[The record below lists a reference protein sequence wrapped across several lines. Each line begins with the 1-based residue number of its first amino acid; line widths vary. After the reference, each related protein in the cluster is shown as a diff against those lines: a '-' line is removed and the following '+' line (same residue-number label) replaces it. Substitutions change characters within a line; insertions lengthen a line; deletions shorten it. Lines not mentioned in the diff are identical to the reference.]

1 MDNNTN
7 VQQEM
12 AQVPLAVF
20 EAEQNRNERREKR
33 HLITTIVLI
42 LAFVATNAGWLLYES
57 QFDAVA
63 YETVNQT
70 NENSNDIDNSI
81 TQYK

>member
-7 VQQEM
+7 IQQEI

-33 HLITTIVLI
+33 HLITTIALI
-42 LAFVATNAGWLLYES
+42 LALIFTNAAWILYES
-57 QFDAVA
+57 QFEVVSYDDDFAGYKVPVA
-63 YETVNQT
+63 PKVQ
-70 NENSNDIDNSI
+70 
-81 TQYK
+81 

>member
-7 VQQEM
+7 IQQEI

-33 HLITTIVLI
+33 H
-42 LAFVATNAGWLLYES
+42 
-57 QFDAVA
+57 
-63 YETVNQT
+63 
-70 NENSNDIDNSI
+70 
-81 TQYK
+81 

>member
-1 MDNNTN
+1 MDNNTDT
-7 VQQEM
+7 QQEI

-33 HLITTIVLI
+33 HLITTIALI
-42 LAFVATNAGWLLYES
+42 LALIFTNAAWIWYES
-57 QFDAVA
+57 QFEVVA

-70 NENSNDIDNSI
+70 NESSSEIDNII

>member
-7 VQQEM
+7 VQQEI

-33 HLITTIVLI
+33 HLITTIALI
-42 LAFVATNAGWLLYES
+42 LALILTNAAWLWYES
-57 QFDAVA
+57 QFEVVA
-63 YETVNQT
+63 YGEVNQT
-70 NENSNDIDNSI
+70 NENSTNVDNNI
-81 TQYK
+81 TQYQ

>member
-12 AQVPLAVF
+12 AQVPLAAF

-33 HLITTIVLI
+33 HLATTIFLI
-42 LAFVATNAGWLLYES
+42 FALIVTNVAWLWYES
-57 QFDAVA
+57 QFEVVSYGEITQENVDS
-63 YETVNQT
+63 YDIENSVNQ
-70 NENSNDIDNSI
+70 
-81 TQYK
+81 Y

>member
-7 VQQEM
+7 IQQEI

-33 HLITTIVLI
+33 HLATTIFLI
-42 LAFVATNAGWLLYES
+42 FALIVTNAAWILYES
-57 QFDAVA
+57 QFEVVA
-63 YETVNQT
+63 YGEVNQT
-70 NENSNDIDNSI
+70 NENSTNVDNNI
-81 TQYK
+81 TQYQ